1 MNERD
6 DNGNSV
12 IRNLNYI
19 ERELLVN
26 RPVKMLEMVEE
37 CVGDYPSDD
46 GWLEQTKD
54 VIKDI
59 TKEQMA
65 RYDASLVKCH
75 TTIWEN
81 KPNPCLQFYYMSE
94 VLRCLVEDYE
104 SPLLEYK
111 DGVGIR
117 TAEFEAMMFE
127 MFETGWEMER
137 LPQDG
142 SNLRDHIFGTLFF
155 DEDWELDNP
164 TGLPHEELALGVLA
178 IDRHYYTPVHLVE
191 IQNLDE
197 SLDWL
202 IEYVGNW
209 LW

>member
-1 MNERD
+1 MNEY

-19 ERELLVN
+19 ERELFLWKPLDILTAVDS
-26 RPVKMLEMVEE
+26 
-37 CVGDYPSDD
+37 CVSGYPSDD
-46 GWLEQTKD
+46 EWLEGMKD
-54 VIKDI
+54 VIKD
-59 TKEQMA
+59 TDLGNLP
-65 RYDASLVKCH
+65 YLVPDYH
-75 TTIWEN
+75 THIWEN
-81 KPNPCLQFYYMSE
+81 KPNLCLQLYYMSE

-127 MFETGWEMER
+127 MFETGWEMEQ
-137 LPQDG
+137 LPQSGTSLYDQ
-142 SNLRDHIFGTLFF
+142 IFGTLFF
-155 DEDWELDNP
+155 DMDWELDNP
-164 TGLPHEELALGVLA
+164 TGLPQEEMVLGIMA

-202 IEYVGNW
+202 
-209 LW
+209 LQHLADRLD